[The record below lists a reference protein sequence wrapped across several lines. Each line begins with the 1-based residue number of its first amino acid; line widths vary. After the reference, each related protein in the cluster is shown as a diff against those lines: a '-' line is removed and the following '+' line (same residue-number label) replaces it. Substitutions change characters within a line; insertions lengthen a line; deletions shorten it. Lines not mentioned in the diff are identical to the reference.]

1 MSGTGK
7 SVTTFMWARVS
18 IIKNI
23 LFYIGCIA
31 SGGLIPIAIVNY
43 PHLKMLFVCEKCEP
57 VDAEFVR
64 CDNPE
69 LGTMYTDV
77 EKHDINEGSFRCFEK
92 YGTRYMACKDT
103 NWEIVEVPHIPE
115 RFTDLFVRGLDAENR
130 PSREYL
136 NAIYGLNR
144 MKIDAAD
151 AFTITVRE
159 MVTPF
164 YLFQYFAVAVWFY
177 TDYIVYSVIVMFITI
192 CSIAFTVYGKVFN
205 LRRLHELAGAM
216 QEITP
221 YDVTGKRALPKAWDT
236 NLVPG
241 DCFMI
246 TPGQSLC
253 CDAILIQG
261 RVVVDESMLTGE
273 SVPVSKSPY
282 VWSTIDNDA
291 THRTSNILY
300 SGTVVKNV
308 NQGIDAIAMV
318 FRTGY
323 RSQRGELINSLVA
336 PKEEIVQFMPD
347 ALNAIAFMV
356 IITTA
361 VFGWSAS
368 ELKKVNTVDDD
379 IFVAYLTALT
389 IAVPPGLVA
398 CLSIGSALSVTRLA
412 YKNIR
417 VADTGKLNAAGYVTY
432 ACFDKTGTLTDD
444 AICYEG
450 TLKYNINMY
459 NVDHIVNQI
468 MASCHSLSMVNGTY
482 QGDQLEVELMRVC
495 GWTYSQKGSKA
506 VATPPTNQTD
516 AGKDFEILSQFEFS
530 PEKLRACAL
539 LLQPDGKRFFLMKG
553 APEKVVSFCNPSTVP
568 QKWGNDLAD
577 LTRKGF
583 RVIAVA
589 FRLVTDS
596 NTMAQDALEKDLVF
610 LGLVYFSNSLKND
623 TWPSTINAL
632 KNANIH
638 VAMITG
644 DYFSTA
650 KAISIKCHIV
660 EERKPYMLIDAIIPD
675 GGYDASKAAICI
687 KDPDTDAIIPGMTLA
702 TMVDKYSS
710 KIRINDTN
718 VNYGNY
724 AFEAQSWLM
733 HWKRLTQSGAKNNE
747 SLGDIEIGD
756 GKYAD
761 SDMQV
766 LMTGIGFN
774 VLKTK
779 HANDFLEPIVRMTSV
794 FARMKPADKKNIVEI
809 LMRPDSRTDQPKVPC
824 KVLFCGDGA
833 NDMEA
838 LSASTV
844 GVSLCDT
851 ATTIAA
857 AIVSTNQTPLSTV
870 EVLKEG
876 RCSLCTAYLL
886 VNFNIMYAIIQLF
899 MTCYLNNMG
908 LVFGDYM
915 YLVQDLFF
923 SLFLGLAIADIPPS
937 RELSVKMPPQSL
949 FDRGLIVKL
958 FIQLLIF
965 PIFQYIVLETLKEQS
980 WYKAFVVDD
989 YYGPLTESYAF
1000 EGAALNIMALAQLMI
1015 ASVVVTIGR
1024 PFRDPFY
1031 LSWKHILLLSIQTGW
1046 IFYLLF
1052 SPKSIFSI
1060 YMDNKPMDHN
1070 FGGILIGLICCN
1082 AVLSAVCTKIADYFF

>member
-1 MSGTGK
+1 MSDKVK
-7 SVTTFMWARVS
+7 SATTFTWARVS

-23 LFYIGCIA
+23 LFYLGCIA

-43 PHLKMLFVCEKCEP
+43 PHLKMLFVCEKCDPIDSEY
-57 VDAEFVR
+57 VR
-64 CDNPE
+64 CDDPE
-69 LGTMYTDV
+69 LGTTHTDV
-77 EKHDINEGSFRCFEK
+77 EKCDINEGSFRCFEK
-92 YGTRYMACKDT
+92 YGTRYMASKDT
-103 NWEIVEVPHIPE
+103 KWEIVEVPHVPE
-115 RFTDLFVRGLDAENR
+115 RFTDLFVRGLDTANR

-136 NAIYGLNR
+136 KGIYGLNR

-164 YLFQYFAVAVWFY
+164 YLFQYFAVAVWLY

-192 CSIAFTVYGKVFN
+192 CSIAITVHGKVFN
-205 LRRLHELAGAM
+205 LRRLHELAGAT
-216 QEITP
+216 QEIIP
-221 YDVTGKRALPKAWDT
+221 YDLTGKNALPKILDT

-241 DCFMI
+241 DCFI
-246 TPGQSLC
+246 VTPGQSLC

-273 SVPVSKSPY
+273 SVPVSKTPY
-282 VWSTIDNDA
+282 VWSTIDHDA

-300 SGTVVKNV
+300 SGTVVKSI
-308 NQGIDAIAMV
+308 NQGTDAIAMV
-318 FRTGY
+318 YRTGY

-336 PKEEIVQFMPD
+336 PKAEIVQFMPD
-347 ALNAIAFMV
+347 ALNAIIFMV

-368 ELKKVNTVDDD
+368 QLKKLDAVDDD
-379 IFVAYLTALT
+379 VGIAYLTALT

-398 CLSIGSALSVTRLA
+398 CLSIGSALSVARLT

-444 AICYEG
+444 KICYEG
-450 TLKYNINMY
+450 TVKYNSNMY
-459 NVDHIVNQI
+459 NVDHIVHQI
-468 MASCHSLSMVNGTY
+468 MASCHSLSIANGTY

-495 GWTYSQKGSKA
+495 GWTYSLNGSKA
-506 VATPPTNQTD
+506 VVTAPLNESD
-516 AGKDFEILSQFEFS
+516 GGKDFEIITQFEFS
-530 PEKLRACAL
+530 PEKLRAGTL

-568 QKWGNDLAD
+568 KTWSDDLAD
-577 LTRKGF
+577 LTKKGF
-583 RVIAVA
+583 RVLAVA

-596 NTMAQDALEKDLVF
+596 NTLAQDALEKDLVF
-610 LGLVYFSNSLKND
+610 IGLVYFSNSLKND
-623 TWPSTINAL
+623 TWPSTINSL

-650 KAISIKCHIV
+650 KAISMKCHIV
-660 EERKPYMLIDAIIPD
+660 EESKPYMLIDATIPD
-675 GGYDASKAAICI
+675 GSNDETKAVICI
-687 KDPDTDAIIPGMTLA
+687 KNPDTDAIIPGMTIEA
-702 TMVDKYSS
+702 MVDKYYS
-710 KIRINDTN
+710 KVRINDTS

-724 AFEAQSWLM
+724 AFELRSWIN
-733 HWKRLTQSGAKNNE
+733 HWKRLTMSHVK
-747 SLGDIEIGD
+747 SDDKLGDIEIGD

-761 SDMQV
+761 CDMQI

-794 FARMKPADKKNIVEI
+794 FARMKPADKKSIVEI

-857 AIVSTNQTPLSTV
+857 AIVSTNQTPVSSV

-908 LVFGDYM
+908 LIFGDYM
-915 YLVQDLFF
+915 YLIQDLFF

-937 RELSVKMPPQSL
+937 KELSVKMPPQSL

-965 PIFQYIVLETLKEQS
+965 PIFQYIVLEALKQQS
-980 WYKAFVVDD
+980 WYNAFVVDD
-989 YYGPLTESYAF
+989 TYGPLAESYAF

-1031 LSWKHILLLSIQTGW
+1031 LSWKHVTLLMIQTGW

-1052 SPKSIFSI
+1052 SPKSEFSI
-1060 YMDNKPMDHN
+1060 YIDNKPMDHN
-1070 FGGILIGLICCN
+1070 FSGILIGLICCN
-1082 AVLSAVCTKIADYFF
+1082 AFLSAVCTKIADYFF